1 MNDTWATPA
10 PTSGTAIASLVLG
23 VLAWVFLPFIGAVI
37 AVILG
42 HLARS
47 EIRRAPRGA
56 IEGDGLAIAGLV
68 LGYAQLALCLLVLIG
83 IGIAVAIGFGILAAA

>member
-10 PTSGTAIASLVLG
+10 PTSGTAVASLVLG
-23 VLAWVFLPFIGAVI
+23 ILSWILLPFIGAVI

-42 HLARS
+42 HVARA

-68 LGYAQLALCLLVLIG
+68 LGYAQIALCLLILIG

>member
-10 PTSGTAIASLVLG
+10 PTSGTAVASLVLG
-23 VLAWVFLPFIGAVI
+23 ILAWIFLPFIGAVI

-42 HLARS
+42 HVARG

-68 LGYAQLALCLLVLIG
+68 LGYAQIALCLLILIG
-83 IGIAVAIGFGILAAA
+83 IGIALVVGFGILAAA

>member
-1 MNDTWATPA
+1 MNETWSTPA
-10 PTSGTAIASLVLG
+10 QTSGSAVASLIFG
-23 VLAWVFLPFIGAVI
+23 ILAWVFLPLIGAIV

-42 HLARS
+42 HIARG

-68 LGYAQLALCLLVLIG
+68 LGYVQLAFCVLVLLVIV
-83 IGIAVAIGFGILAAA
+83 VAIAIGVGLLSAS